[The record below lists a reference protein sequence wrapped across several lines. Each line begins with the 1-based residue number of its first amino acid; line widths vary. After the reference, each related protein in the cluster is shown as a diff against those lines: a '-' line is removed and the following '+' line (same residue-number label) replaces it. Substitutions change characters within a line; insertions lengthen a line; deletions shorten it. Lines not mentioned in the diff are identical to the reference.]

1 MAELGGGPRRQGLTL
16 TLAFAVLLATGVWLA
31 LSLAGGSSAQQAP
44 APGSPA
50 PVPVTVGYSARKDV
64 PLYFTGLGLVQAFNS
79 VLVRSR
85 VDGTLTRVA
94 VSEGQEV
101 KEGDLLAV
109 IDPRPYQAAL
119 DAALAKTSQDEA
131 QLANARLDMQR
142 YQSLAKQ
149 DFASRQ
155 QVDTQQSQVKQL
167 TAALAGDN
175 AAVEAAKLNLSYCF
189 ITSPIQ
195 GRVGLRQV
203 DPGNMVHAS
212 DATGIITIT
221 QLHPISVVFTLPGD
235 TVPRINLAMAGGELP
250 VTALASDGK
259 TELDNGTLLTPD
271 NAIDSTTGTIRLKAT
286 FPNPNN
292 TLWPGQF
299 VNARLLI
306 TTERNVLT
314 VPSAAVQHGPN
325 GLYVYA
331 VKPDSTV
338 TRQDVEVARNAG
350 ALAVI
355 SKGLDEQQAVVT
367 DGQSR
372 LQQGTRVAVSDPAKQ
387 ATTQAKSG
395 G

>member
-1 MAELGGGPRRQGLTL
+1 MAELGDGPRRQGLKL
-16 TLAFAVLLATGVWLA
+16 TLALAIVLVAGVWFA
-31 LSLAGGSSAQQAP
+31 LGLAGGSRAQQVP
-44 APGSPA
+44 PPGAPA
-50 PVPVTVGYSARKDV
+50 PVPVSVAYSVRKNV
-64 PLYFTGLGLVQAFNS
+64 PLYFTGLGSVQAFNS

-94 VSEGQEV
+94 VNEGQEV

-119 DAALAKTSQDEA
+119 DAAVAKIGQDEA

-142 YQSLAKQ
+142 YASLAKQ

-221 QLHPISVVFTLPGD
+221 QIHPISVVFTLPQD
-235 TVPRINLAMAGGELP
+235 DLPRINLAMAGGQLS

-271 NAIDSTTGTIRLKAT
+271 NAIDTTTGTIRLKAT

-306 TTERNVLT
+306 TTEQNVLT
-314 VPSAAVQHGPN
+314 VPSAAVQHGPS
-325 GLYVYA
+325 GLYVYT

-338 TRQDVEVARNAG
+338 ARQDVEVARDLG
-350 ALAVI
+350 GVAVVT
-355 SKGLDEQQAVVT
+355 KGLSEQQAVVT

-372 LQQGTRVAVSDPAKQ
+372 LQQGTRVAISDPAKQ
-387 ATTQAKSG
+387 ATAQAKSG